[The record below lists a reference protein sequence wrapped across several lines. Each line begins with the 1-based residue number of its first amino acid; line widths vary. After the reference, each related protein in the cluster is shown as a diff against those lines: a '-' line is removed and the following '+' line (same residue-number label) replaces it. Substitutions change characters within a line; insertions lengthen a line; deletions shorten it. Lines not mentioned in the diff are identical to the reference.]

1 MSKAGPRVI
10 IYGVVRQG
18 YEVSIPSQ
26 QRTEA
31 EVIAM
36 TNVEL
41 FNALLA
47 VIGIVIGAVALGI
60 ALVKR

>member
-1 MSKAGPRVI
+1 MKRYAIIALCRQAGPTR
-10 IYGVVRQG
+10 RLPPQG
-18 YEVSIPSQ
+18 
-26 QRTEA
+26 RTEA

>member
-1 MSKAGPRVI
+1 M
-10 IYGVVRQG
+10 IYSVVRQG

-36 TNVEL
+36 TNAEL
-41 FNALLA
+41 FNTNSC
-47 VIGIVIGAVALGI
+47 
-60 ALVKR
+60 